1 MGITVVVELHARQG
15 ARAELK
21 GVLEDISRTYAPT
34 VAGFLGSTVYEQLD
48 DPDGLVE
55 IAEWE
60 SAEAQAAAV
69 AEATAAGVYAPV
81 VALVASPISATRIV
95 RATQ

>member
-1 MGITVVVELHARQG
+1 MTITVVVELHAKPG
-15 ARAELK
+15 AREELEK
-21 GVLEDISRTYAPT
+21 VLAGISATYGPIAP
-34 VAGFLGSTVYEQLD
+34 GFLGSTIYEMLD

-69 AEATAAGVYAPV
+69 SRALETGVYAPV
-81 VALVASPISATRIV
+81 LELVDAPLKATRIG
-95 RATQ
+95 RPA